1 MVKIITDSASDFE
14 PNELKKLMIDCIPLS
29 VNFGDEEYKDNVTI
43 SKDEFFDKLKNT
55 TETVKTS
62 QPSLHDIVEEFE
74 VAEHSK
80 DGGVAIFMSSKISGT
95 ANTAQIACD
104 MIGCKNVYVIDSLTA
119 SAGQKLL
126 VEYAVKLRRQG
137 KNSKEI
143 YEEIERIKTK
153 ISLLA
158 CLDTLEYLHN
168 GGRVSQTKAMLT
180 TVARAGELEL
190 VSHTKQA
197 DGLHF
202 RVTSLSPFGV
212 SWVKYAAPS
221 GGGSGGSGGS
231 GGGIFNPAYNI
242 MVERTMNGSITVSP
256 SSAAKG
262 STVTIMVYPDRG
274 YELEMLMVMDKK
286 GSELDLRKWG
296 GEYSFIMPAGDVTVR
311 ARFVEEAPT
320 QSFADVSTDAY
331 YYEAVKWAAKNG
343 ITGGVGNG
351 LFAPD
356 APCTRAQI
364 VTFLWRA
371 AGSPEPKNAS
381 SFSDVPASAYYA
393 RSVAW
398 AVENGITTGTGNGRF
413 SPDATCTRAQ
423 SVTFLYRALS
433 TRAEGTAEFRDV
445 PKNAYYADAVAWA
458 AANGITTGIGGG
470 LFGPDN
476 DCTRAQIVTFLFRT
490 YNK

>member
-14 PNELKKLMIDCIPLS
+14 PNELKELMIDCIPLS

-95 ANTAQIACD
+95 ANAAQIACD

-180 TVARAGELEL
+180 TVARIKPVIRL
-190 VSHTKQA
+190 
-197 DGLHF
+197 
-202 RVTSLSPFGV
+202 
-212 SWVKYAAPS
+212 S
-221 GGGSGGSGGS
+221 GGNVELLAKSFNIKRGIKSLAERLEREELNPHFPIYVMYSDNESLANDLTSDIKRLLPNVHSVETVKVGAVIGSHIGTNAC
-231 GGGIFNPAYNI
+231 GIA
-242 MVERTMNGSITVSP
+242 
-256 SSAAKG
+256 
-262 STVTIMVYPDRG
+262 
-274 YELEMLMVMDKK
+274 
-286 GSELDLRKWG
+286 
-296 GEYSFIMPAGDVTVR
+296 
-311 ARFVEEAPT
+311 FV
-320 QSFADVSTDAY
+320 
-331 YYEAVKWAAKNG
+331 K
-343 ITGGVGNG
+343 
-351 LFAPD
+351 L
-356 APCTRAQI
+356 
-364 VTFLWRA
+364 
-371 AGSPEPKNAS
+371 
-381 SFSDVPASAYYA
+381 
-393 RSVAW
+393 
-398 AVENGITTGTGNGRF
+398 
-413 SPDATCTRAQ
+413 
-423 SVTFLYRALS
+423 
-433 TRAEGTAEFRDV
+433 
-445 PKNAYYADAVAWA
+445 
-458 AANGITTGIGGG
+458 
-470 LFGPDN
+470 
-476 DCTRAQIVTFLFRT
+476 
-490 YNK
+490 

>member
-1 MVKIITDSASDFE
+1 MQIGYTVNVNLFRGALMVKIITDSASDFE
-14 PNELKKLMIDCIPLS
+14 PNELKELMIDCIPLS

-180 TVARAGELEL
+180 TVARIKPVIRLSDGNVELLAKSFNIKRGIKSLAERLEREEL
-190 VSHTKQA
+190 NPHFPVYVMYSDNESLANDLTSDIKRLLPNVHSVETVKVGAVIGSHIGTNA
-197 DGLHF
+197 CGIAF
-202 RVTSLSPFGV
+202 
-212 SWVKYAAPS
+212 VK
-221 GGGSGGSGGS
+221 
-231 GGGIFNPAYNI
+231 
-242 MVERTMNGSITVSP
+242 
-256 SSAAKG
+256 
-262 STVTIMVYPDRG
+262 
-274 YELEMLMVMDKK
+274 L
-286 GSELDLRKWG
+286 
-296 GEYSFIMPAGDVTVR
+296 
-311 ARFVEEAPT
+311 
-320 QSFADVSTDAY
+320 
-331 YYEAVKWAAKNG
+331 
-343 ITGGVGNG
+343 
-351 LFAPD
+351 
-356 APCTRAQI
+356 
-364 VTFLWRA
+364 
-371 AGSPEPKNAS
+371 
-381 SFSDVPASAYYA
+381 
-393 RSVAW
+393 
-398 AVENGITTGTGNGRF
+398 
-413 SPDATCTRAQ
+413 
-423 SVTFLYRALS
+423 
-433 TRAEGTAEFRDV
+433 
-445 PKNAYYADAVAWA
+445 
-458 AANGITTGIGGG
+458 
-470 LFGPDN
+470 
-476 DCTRAQIVTFLFRT
+476 
-490 YNK
+490 

>member
-1 MVKIITDSASDFE
+1 MQIGYTVNVNLFRGALMVKIITDSASDFE
-14 PNELKKLMIDCIPLS
+14 PNELKELMIDCIPLS

-180 TVARAGELEL
+180 TVARIKPVIRL
-190 VSHTKQA
+190 
-197 DGLHF
+197 
-202 RVTSLSPFGV
+202 
-212 SWVKYAAPS
+212 S
-221 GGGSGGSGGS
+221 GGNVELLAKSFNIKRGIKSLAERLEREELNPHFPVYVMYSDNESLANDLTSDIKRLLPNVHSVETVKVGAVIGSHIGTNAC
-231 GGGIFNPAYNI
+231 GIAF
-242 MVERTMNGSITVSP
+242 
-256 SSAAKG
+256 AK
-262 STVTIMVYPDRG
+262 
-274 YELEMLMVMDKK
+274 L
-286 GSELDLRKWG
+286 
-296 GEYSFIMPAGDVTVR
+296 
-311 ARFVEEAPT
+311 
-320 QSFADVSTDAY
+320 
-331 YYEAVKWAAKNG
+331 
-343 ITGGVGNG
+343 
-351 LFAPD
+351 
-356 APCTRAQI
+356 
-364 VTFLWRA
+364 
-371 AGSPEPKNAS
+371 
-381 SFSDVPASAYYA
+381 
-393 RSVAW
+393 
-398 AVENGITTGTGNGRF
+398 
-413 SPDATCTRAQ
+413 
-423 SVTFLYRALS
+423 
-433 TRAEGTAEFRDV
+433 
-445 PKNAYYADAVAWA
+445 
-458 AANGITTGIGGG
+458 
-470 LFGPDN
+470 
-476 DCTRAQIVTFLFRT
+476 
-490 YNK
+490 